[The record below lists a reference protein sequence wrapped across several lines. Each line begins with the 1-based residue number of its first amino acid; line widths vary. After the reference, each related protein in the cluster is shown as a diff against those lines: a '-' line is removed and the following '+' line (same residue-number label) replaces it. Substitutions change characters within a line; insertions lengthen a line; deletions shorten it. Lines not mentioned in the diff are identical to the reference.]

1 MAKRVKTDEKATGTR
16 QEAQVPDAPAADA
29 SVADASVADASDP
42 QANAENA
49 EESKGE
55 ERGEEIGGDAA
66 AASDPNPSLRSSSD
80 SASLRALDG
89 DPDEVLIPEEV
100 EPDLDDPEVACG
112 FILCVVLRCEG
123 VPDDHA
129 GGVGGNGGA
138 GDGLQDM
145 SIDELEREM
154 DRIDVRSSEIAA
166 ARSGLSNA
174 VTSWRA
180 ICKLVDASLRKQQ
193 GELSTIETHH
203 SRIDLERARL
213 ASALRTKRIDE
224 RRAVT
229 S

>member
-1 MAKRVKTDEKATGTR
+1 MAKRAKTDEKATGTR
-16 QEAQVPDAPAADA
+16 QEAQVADAPAADA
-29 SVADASVADASDP
+29 SDTASLSHSVTASL
-42 QANAENA
+42 NA
-49 EESKGE
+49 
-55 ERGEEIGGDAA
+55 
-66 AASDPNPSLRSSSD
+66 DPNEII
-80 SASLRALDG
+80 LDEYQEAIDLG
-89 DPDEVLIPEEV
+89 DPEL
-100 EPDLDDPEVACG
+100 ACG
-112 FILCVVLRCEG
+112 FILGVVLGCEG

-129 GGVGGNGGA
+129 GGGGGA

-174 VTSWRA
+174 VTNWRA

-224 RRAVT
+224 RRAGT
-229 S
+229 A